1 MTVQQPSANHLSEG
15 KPQQALRRLAGSIAF
30 IQIAVLLLLVAVI
43 LVANVVMNRSAF
55 NAQNELI
62 DNALDKYVTQTI
74 NEQKSVAFWDESSR
88 LLSSA
93 KLNNKWADVEIGA
106 YLSENYGH
114 DEIYVISGSGE
125 SIYSYVDS
133 QRRESNIFLKR
144 SQIINPL
151 IGEIRQTSKRSHR
164 HRETDFQNQM
174 QRYIDLSGA
183 KSGRAAANIL
193 SIDGSLSIVSAITVV
208 PTINMT
214 LAKENPPILVSIVK
228 IDQNI
233 INKIGASLLIKD
245 LRLLPVRNG
254 KPQYAIKPLY
264 SDDGM
269 MAAELV
275 WTVPTPG
282 RLMLTTVLPLVF
294 IAALIAGFMLRSLLR
309 RLIQSAHDLS
319 TREASARYE
328 SLHDSLS
335 GLPNRR
341 SFLLSLQE
349 GLHQSAADGLQNSVA
364 YIDIDHFKDIN
375 DTLGHSLGDSLIL
388 KVGER
393 LKAALGPDDH
403 VARLGG
409 DEFAV
414 LRRSSGDIAALRL
427 GQDIHAAL
435 TGHYDLDGSLTK
447 VTVSVGLAASS
458 GYDTSAEIVLRHA
471 DIALYDA
478 KDLGR
483 NRISHFAESMAAALE
498 DRTSLEADLREA
510 IITDNI
516 YMVYQPII
524 DAQSHQIAGVEALVR
539 WRHPLRGVVPPADFI
554 PIAERCGLMPLLG
567 EEIFKRVFRDAQRWP
582 SLEVSVNLSPAQIR
596 DDNLLPMVQRLQT
609 ENAIKPGQIVFEITE
624 GVMLEATEQ
633 AHKTLGALTAR
644 GFKIALDDFG
654 TGYSSLSYLRQFKFD
669 KIKIDRSFVQDA
681 AHKQQSMWIV
691 QAIVALGTGLGMRVV
706 AEGVE
711 TENEADM
718 MINAGCNELQGYY
731 FSRPIDAQVIDAF
744 FEDHE
749 AMADKKIMPL

>member
-1 MTVQQPSANHLSEG
+1 MTVQQPSANPLSEG
-15 KPQQALRRLAGSIAF
+15 KPQQALRRLAGSVAF
-30 IQIAVLLLLVAVI
+30 IQIAVLLLLVMVI
-43 LVANVVMNRSAF
+43 FFASVAMNRSAF

-62 DNALDKYVTQTI
+62 DNALSQAVAGVMS
-74 NEQKSVAFWDESSR
+74 EQKSVALWDETTKR
-88 LLSSA
+88 FTI
-93 KLNNKWADVEIGA
+93 KRFDKKWADIEIGR
-106 YLSENYGH
+106 YLTETYGH
-114 DEIYVISGSGE
+114 HELFIVSPDNVPIYAVQNGKPIDVA
-125 SIYSYVDS
+125 SYARHATFIDALVNDIRHGHVDNAVS
-133 QRRESNIFLKR
+133 AKKLENT
-144 SQIINPL
+144 
-151 IGEIRQTSKRSHR
+151 IRFYEPKYGR
-164 HRETDFQNQM
+164 HEF
-174 QRYIDLSGA
+174 A
-183 KSGRAAANIL
+183 AGRFMV
-193 SIDGSLSIVSAITVV
+193 IDGAPSIISAILIAPNVNMNLSLEV
-208 PTINMT
+208 PY
-214 LAKENPPILVSIVK
+214 ILVSIVPLGQK
-228 IDQNI
+228 RIT
-233 INKIGASLLIKD
+233 KVGASLLIKD

-254 KPQYAIKPLY
+254 KPLYAIKPLY
-264 SDDGM
+264 SDDGI

-388 KVGER
+388 KVGGR

-510 IITDNI
+510 IITDHI

-554 PIAERCGLMPLLG
+554 PIAERCGLMPVLG
-567 EEIFKRVFRDAQRWP
+567 EEIFKKVFRDAQRWP

-633 AHKTLGALTAR
+633 AHKTLGALTAL

-691 QAIVALGTGLGMRVV
+691 QAIVALGAGLGMRVV